1 MAELRVQRTIL
12 EALAHRLATEPDAPY
27 LDLAGEEFTAGEMDE
42 VSTRLAHALAGLGVG
57 KGDRVATLLENGS
70 EQVISFFAAIKLG
83 AIQVPIN
90 TAYKGEFLRHQ
101 LVDSGATVVVVQ
113 GDLAARVADVAG
125 PDTPE
130 LAHVVVCAA
139 GGAAPAFGVPV
150 HAWDELLAGAPT
162 TPVPDPGVRP
172 SDLACF
178 IYTAGTTGPSKGCML
193 PHNYVVALADQI
205 TRAWGRRPDDV
216 VLTPLPLFHFNAISV
231 AVVGT
236 LLSGGRAVIGR
247 RFSVSGFW
255 PEVKRTGATL
265 VSMLGSLAILLADAD
280 DHPDAVGNTLR
291 LCGAVP
297 MPPDID
303 RIWNERFGCQ
313 TFSAAFGL
321 TEASLISSLPA
332 GEANKPGAA
341 GRPNTVDF
349 DVRLV
354 DDDDNPV
361 PVGEIGEIAC
371 RPTGPNQ
378 MFAGYFRRPEET
390 LTVLRNLWFHTGDL
404 ARLDEDGFLSFVD
417 RKKDYLRRRGE
428 NISSFE
434 MERTYHSHPAIVD
447 VAVHSVPSEV
457 GEDDV
462 KVTAVLQTGDALTP
476 EELCRVERR
485 QGAVLRGA
493 ALHRVPRRPSAQPG
507 GPRAEVPAAGRGG
520 HPGDVGPRSGRLH
533 VRAEVA
539 EPHRS
544 ATAQPR
550 SSGSPRHSLW
560 MVVAVTAIPA
570 AMLCRSIS
578 PADGPRRA
586 GPGSSRVPSGRVK
599 ATLFDSSRPLV
610 QPPSCTSRWWKRHS
624 VWRLWRSVRPRG
636 VPSIDS
642 TSATRVPSHV
652 RRRVVRAR
660 WPGRSRARTG
670 QGRHGPTRRRRRAPR
685 LRGDCRTG
693 RFRGTALV
701 AGEEAEQ
708 ERAVLRIE
716 SAVDDEHAV
725 VVPVP
730 GEVPPVVALVG
741 RADLVLFALGPP
753 VAAHQSL
760 ELRGRGRAGEPQEVR
775 VGRRIGYAGDRPLPG
790 GTRAHRARTP
800 P

>member
-1 MAELRVQRTIL
+1 MAEPRPQRTIL
-12 EALAHRLATEPDAPY
+12 EVLDHRLATEPDAPY
-27 LDLAGEEFTAGEMDE
+27 LDVAGAAFTAREMDE
-42 VSTRLAHALAGLGVG
+42 RATRLAHALAGLGVG
-57 KGDRVATLLENGS
+57 KGDRVATLLENGA
-70 EQVISFFAAIKLG
+70 EQVISFFAAVKLG

-101 LVDSGATVVVVQ
+101 LVDSGSSVVVVQ
-113 GDLAARVADVAG
+113 HDLAARVAEVAG

-130 LAHVVVCAA
+130 LGNVIVTV
-139 GGAAPAFGVPV
+139 GTDETFGAVPV
-150 HAWDELLAGAPT
+150 HGWDELLATAPGS
-162 TPVPDPGVRP
+162 PVPDAGVRP

-236 LLSGGRAVIGR
+236 LLSGGRAVIAR

-280 DHPDAVGNTLR
+280 DHPDALDNTLR

-341 GRPNTVDF
+341 GRPNAVDF
-349 DVRLV
+349 DVRIV
-354 DDDDNPV
+354 DDDDNEV
-361 PVGEIGEIAC
+361 PVGEIGEIVC

-390 LTVLRNLWFHTGDL
+390 LAVLRNLWFHTGDL

-434 MERTYHSHPAIVD
+434 MERTYHSHPAILD
-447 VAVHSVPSEV
+447 VAVHSVLSEV

-462 KVTAVLQTGDALTP
+462 KVTAVLQPGEALTP
-476 EELCRVERR
+476 EELCAWSVDRVPYFAVPRYIEFRDDLPRNPVGRVLKYQLRDEGVTSTTWDREASGFTFERR
-485 QGAVLRGA
+485 
-493 ALHRVPRRPSAQPG
+493 
-507 GPRAEVPAAGRGG
+507 
-520 HPGDVGPRSGRLH
+520 
-533 VRAEVA
+533 
-539 EPHRS
+539 
-544 ATAQPR
+544 
-550 SSGSPRHSLW
+550 
-560 MVVAVTAIPA
+560 
-570 AMLCRSIS
+570 
-578 PADGPRRA
+578 
-586 GPGSSRVPSGRVK
+586 
-599 ATLFDSSRPLV
+599 
-610 QPPSCTSRWWKRHS
+610 
-624 VWRLWRSVRPRG
+624 
-636 VPSIDS
+636 
-642 TSATRVPSHV
+642 
-652 RRRVVRAR
+652 
-660 WPGRSRARTG
+660 
-670 QGRHGPTRRRRRAPR
+670 
-685 LRGDCRTG
+685 
-693 RFRGTALV
+693 
-701 AGEEAEQ
+701 
-708 ERAVLRIE
+708 
-716 SAVDDEHAV
+716 
-725 VVPVP
+725 
-730 GEVPPVVALVG
+730 
-741 RADLVLFALGPP
+741 
-753 VAAHQSL
+753 
-760 ELRGRGRAGEPQEVR
+760 
-775 VGRRIGYAGDRPLPG
+775 
-790 GTRAHRARTP
+790 
-800 P
+800 